1 MKNIKD
7 DRQEEKRKKEE
18 RRIKRKALNSLY
30 LSFDR
35 RKRGKETAA
44 VCVNRVKARRHMHP
58 LTHLERRDRI
68 SRMGRI
74 EYSTAYRRNGRLK
87 D

>member
-30 LSFDR
+30 LNTSFDR
-35 RKRGKETAA
+35 RKRGKETVA

-74 EYSTAYRRNGRLK
+74 EYSTAYR
-87 D
+87 

>member
-30 LSFDR
+30 LNTSFDR

-58 LTHLERRDRI
+58 LTH
-68 SRMGRI
+68 
-74 EYSTAYRRNGRLK
+74 
-87 D
+87 